1 MPIIEKLLSIL
12 KYIGCIYNTTNIYL
26 IFSLICRTAERN
38 QFKKLCMGSLQGMR
52 VCFLTS
58 TRLKLN
64 NLKTMLEIL
73 WSTYEHWYF
82 GSIKKY
88 SYTPKCQ
95 KKKCVKKLNLV
106 INWHEIVEILNL
118 TPYKTVV
125 DYGVFE
131 DAIKNAKDNE
141 VLSQNMTL
149 TIARWIHNE
158 LVFMSSFWS

>member
-1 MPIIEKLLSIL
+1 MINLWALVLWEHKE
-12 KYIGCIYNTTNIYL
+12 
-26 IFSLICRTAERN
+26 IFLHS
-38 QFKKLCMGSLQGMR
+38 QMS
-52 VCFLTS
+52 
-58 TRLKLN
+58 
-64 NLKTMLEIL
+64 
-73 WSTYEHWYF
+73 
-82 GSIKKY
+82 
-88 SYTPKCQ
+88 